1 MEDVKIKL
9 SVLWVMHSLAGL
21 FLGVV
26 MLLEPDVLEGI
37 MDGKILGMQI
47 APEILLVVSIE
58 FLVPFFMVFLSLTL
72 KNSINRWANIILGAV
87 FAVIALASLGE
98 AVAKSTGYSAY
109 AMLMGISAVVAQ
121 ALIVWYAWKW
131 PKQGE

>member
-1 MEDVKIKL
+1 MEDLKIKL
-9 SVLWVMHSLAGL
+9 SMLWVLHSLAGL

-26 MLLEPDVLEGI
+26 ILLEPDVLEGI

-47 APEILLVVSIE
+47 TPEILFAVSIE
-58 FLVPFFMVFLSLTL
+58 FLVPFFMAFLSLTL
-72 KNSINRWANIILGAV
+72 KDSINRWANIILGAV

-98 AVAKSTGYSAY
+98 AVAKSSAYSAY
-109 AMLMGISAVVAQ
+109 AILMWLSVVVVQ

-131 PKQGE
+131 K